1 MLNSNLEVL
10 DYQIE
15 YFSRPDA
22 QLAKTENGSCA
33 YLDEAT
39 GNKCAIGCLIDDK
52 YYFAFNIADWEGES
66 VNSDLHTALIAA
78 GIISNDV
85 DLYFLERTQLLHDS
99 EAENAEGLVRL
110 LLDMRD
116 NEDY

>member
-1 MLNSNLEVL
+1 MLASNLEVL

-22 QLAKTENGSCA
+22 QLAKTENGSCS

-39 GNKCAIGCLIDDK
+39 GNKCAIGCLLEEEEYWK
-52 YYFAFNIADWEGES
+52 YSFNDWEGDS
-66 VNSDLHTALIAA
+66 VSDELYNALIYAQ
-78 GIISNDV
+78 IISSDV
-85 DLYFLERTQLLHDS
+85 DLWFLKQVQNLHDV
-99 EAENAEGLVRL
+99 EANNAEELVYL
-110 LLDMRD
+110 LKNMRD